1 MKSLLSYIKEELNQ
15 YKYTIP
21 ELKVTWSAPD
31 KVYVQVPSNMDDD
44 AITQYMN
51 DVLIEQTPVG
61 TQYAKKLFDKQADNI
76 NDATWQ
82 FDKCEDAQSSDVIYV
97 AYNGD
102 NKSNNDLTIKE
113 IDGLKLTA
121 TFVDFV
127 VANVKDIDSIDNAL
141 WTIFKNTQ
149 SSYTNKWIVE
159 LTLDKDDITYDKNT
173 INQR

>member
-1 MKSLLSYIKEELNQ
+1 MNCEILIR
-15 YKYTIP
+15 
-21 ELKVTWSAPD
+21 
-31 KVYVQVPSNMDDD
+31 D
-44 AITQYMN
+44 AI
-51 DVLIEQTPVG
+51 I
-61 TQYAKKLFDKQADNI
+61 
-76 NDATWQ
+76 
-82 FDKCEDAQSSDVIYV
+82 EDAESSDVIYI

-102 NKSNNDLTIKE
+102 NKPNNDLVIKE
-113 IDGLKLTA
+113 IDGLNLTA

>member
-15 YKYTIP
+15 YTIP

-51 DVLIEQTPVG
+51 DVLTEQTPIG
-61 TQYAKKLFDKQADNI
+61 TQYAKKLFNKQTDNI

-97 AYNGD
+97 AYNAD
-102 NKSNNDLTIKE
+102 NKPNNDLVIKE

-127 VANVKDIDSIDNAL
+127 VANVKDIDSIDNVL

>member
-15 YKYTIP
+15 YTIP

-51 DVLIEQTPVG
+51 DVLTEQTPIG
-61 TQYAKKLFDKQADNI
+61 TQYAKKLFNKQTDNI

-97 AYNGD
+97 AYNAD
-102 NKSNNDLTIKE
+102 NKPNNDLVIKE

-127 VANVKDIDSIDNAL
+127 VANVKDIDSIDNVL

-173 INQR
+173 INQL